1 MNARKREIDIQKG
14 MLTVA
19 MMLCHC
25 IQFFG
30 KEEYGLQ
37 KILVNLINL
46 STFSGFM
53 FCFGY
58 TNQIAYYRKE
68 WKNSFGKMLKNVCR
82 MLIAFYISGIAYVAL
97 VEGKIFRWKFV
108 AEVVMLK
115 KYPGWSEFLV
125 SFAAVLLVGI
135 FLYPIIR
142 RMNTIM
148 FLGVACISCI
158 ACYIPYE
165 RIHNSWLALLTGS
178 RDYITFPVLQYGV
191 FFAAGILVCKK
202 EIRWNLRILLLT
214 IIAGIPCLITVL
226 KTGFLPERFPPSVWF
241 ICGGFVLVY
250 GYYLIAVGME
260 RKRNLYIIEK
270 IAHYFEEI
278 GKTSLYYL
286 LMSNLLIFALASS
299 SFSFRSEMY
308 AYIFFGM
315 LLLIMWYLNHINNVK
330 NGGKQK

>member
-1 MNARKREIDIQKG
+1 

-270 IAHYFEEI
+270 IAHYFE
-278 GKTSLYYL
+278 
-286 LMSNLLIFALASS
+286 
-299 SFSFRSEMY
+299 
-308 AYIFFGM
+308 
-315 LLLIMWYLNHINNVK
+315 
-330 NGGKQK
+330 

>member
-1 MNARKREIDIQKG
+1 M
-14 MLTVA
+14 
-19 MMLCHC
+19 
-25 IQFFG
+25 
-30 KEEYGLQ
+30 
-37 KILVNLINL
+37 
-46 STFSGFM
+46 
-53 FCFGY
+53 
-58 TNQIAYYRKE
+58 
-68 WKNSFGKMLKNVCR
+68 
-82 MLIAFYISGIAYVAL
+82 
-97 VEGKIFRWKFV
+97 
-108 AEVVMLK
+108 
-115 KYPGWSEFLV
+115 
-125 SFAAVLLVGI
+125 
-135 FLYPIIR
+135 
-142 RMNTIM
+142 
-148 FLGVACISCI
+148 
-158 ACYIPYE
+158 
-165 RIHNSWLALLTGS
+165 
-178 RDYITFPVLQYGV
+178 LQYGV

-214 IIAGIPCLITVL
+214 IIVGIPCLITVL

-308 AYIFFGM
+308 AYTFFGM
-315 LLLIMWYLNHINNVK
+315 LLLIMWYLDHINNAK

>member
-68 WKNSFGKMLKNVCR
+68 LEKQFWKNAENVCR

-115 KYPGWSEFLV
+115 NIRAGRNFWFLLQQYYWWG
-125 SFAAVLLVGI
+125 F
-135 FLYPIIR
+135 FCIR
-142 RMNTIM
+142 
-148 FLGVACISCI
+148 S
-158 ACYIPYE
+158 
-165 RIHNSWLALLTGS
+165 
-178 RDYITFPVLQYGV
+178 
-191 FFAAGILVCKK
+191 
-202 EIRWNLRILLLT
+202 
-214 IIAGIPCLITVL
+214 
-226 KTGFLPERFPPSVWF
+226 
-241 ICGGFVLVY
+241 
-250 GYYLIAVGME
+250 
-260 RKRNLYIIEK
+260 
-270 IAHYFEEI
+270 
-278 GKTSLYYL
+278 
-286 LMSNLLIFALASS
+286 
-299 SFSFRSEMY
+299 
-308 AYIFFGM
+308 
-315 LLLIMWYLNHINNVK
+315 
-330 NGGKQK
+330 